1 MWTYN
6 KDFSQDTSISKKSI
20 LKKKRKNFPYNKK
33 EKFIWL
39 LFT

>member
-6 KDFSQDTSISKKSI
+6 KDFSQDTSISKKVY
-20 LKKKRKNFPYNKK
+20 LRKRKNFPYNKK